1 MVHGAHGLAAGDAA
15 ADRAKTMPSIADVA
29 HRRFGQSVAAK
40 LDKVMP
46 DATLRGTSGYRTLGY
61 RTLAAKGPAAAAGVV
76 AAAVTFRREHPRGSR
91 W

>member
-29 HRRFGQSVAAK
+29 HRHFGQSVAAK

-46 DATLRGTSGYRTLGY
+46 DATLRGTSGYRTL
-61 RTLAAKGPAAAAGVV
+61 AAKGPAAAAGVV
-76 AAAVTFRREHPRGSR
+76 GAAVTFRREHPRGSR